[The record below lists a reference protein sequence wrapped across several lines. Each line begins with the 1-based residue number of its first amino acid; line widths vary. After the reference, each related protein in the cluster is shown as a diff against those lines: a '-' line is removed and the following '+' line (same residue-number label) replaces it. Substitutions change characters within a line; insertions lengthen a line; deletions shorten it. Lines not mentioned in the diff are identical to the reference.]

1 MAENQFKNFASA
13 EGAQIMSQT
22 DYEKKAGVGVVPGIA
37 DPEFANKTWHQSALM
52 ASAIG
57 HVLANDQDGYTGVNV
72 TDDQTTEQI
81 AGLINKFIKDVV
93 NELIR
98 INPDLARLATSNT
111 FTQENIF
118 NEAVTFAKTVVI
130 NGIGKNK
137 GVAAADD
144 DIVNLG
150 ALNAKITAL
159 NLAQY
164 VTKAGNQTITGQ
176 ITFSQP
182 VVGVNGTANNHLI
195 TKAQFDAGLK
205 GAGGV
210 PVGSLVPFAGKSIPN
225 GYLLCNGAAV
235 SRTTYA
241 ALFAVVGTTYG
252 AGDGSKTFTLPDFR
266 NRFIEG
272 STTAGTR
279 KNAGL
284 PNITGHYSHVP
295 AIVST
300 SFDGT
305 TNNNTYGGCISE
317 RTRALSNN
325 ATSQGYNTT
334 REMYFS
340 ASRGNSAYGSSSTVQ
355 PASITAL
362 ILIKS

>member
-22 DYEKKAGVGVVPGIA
+22 DYEKKAGIGVVPGIA

-57 HVLANDQDGYTGVNV
+57 HVLANDQDGYTGINV

-81 AGLINKFIKDVV
+81 AGLINKFVKDVV

-118 NEAVTFAKTVVI
+118 NEAVTFAKNVVI

-137 GVAAADD
+137 GVATADD

-176 ITFSQP
+176 ITFSKP

-241 ALFAVVGTTYG
+241 ALFAVIGTTYG

-284 PNITGHYSHVP
+284 PNILGSFSVAPNHGP
-295 AIVST
+295 VSQVYNGAT
-300 SFDGT
+300 SGAFGK
-305 TNNNTYGGCISE
+305 GA
-317 RTRALSNN
+317 TRANGPQGNTAQSYDLNFNASSSNS
-325 ATSQGYNTT
+325 T
-334 REMYFS
+334 F
-340 ASRGNSAYGSSSTVQ
+340 GSSSTVQ
-355 PASITAL
+355 PASLSAL
-362 ILIKS
+362 ILIKI

>member
-13 EGAQIMSQT
+13 EGAQIMSQA

-57 HVLANDQDGYTGVNV
+57 HLLANDQDGYTGVNV

-235 SRTTYA
+235 SRTTYS
-241 ALFAVVGTTYG
+241 ALFAVIGTTYG

-284 PNITGHYSHVP
+284 PNITGYATQKDFFGRYESRFNPQSFGAFSLVQGQNGNAPSSQNSGYSIKLDFNAHRSSS
-295 AIVST
+295 I
-300 SFDGT
+300 
-305 TNNNTYGGCISE
+305 Y
-317 RTRALSNN
+317 SN
-325 ATSQGYNTT
+325 
-334 REMYFS
+334 
-340 ASRGNSAYGSSSTVQ
+340 SSTVQ
-355 PASITAL
+355 PASITSL
-362 ILIKS
+362 ILIKT